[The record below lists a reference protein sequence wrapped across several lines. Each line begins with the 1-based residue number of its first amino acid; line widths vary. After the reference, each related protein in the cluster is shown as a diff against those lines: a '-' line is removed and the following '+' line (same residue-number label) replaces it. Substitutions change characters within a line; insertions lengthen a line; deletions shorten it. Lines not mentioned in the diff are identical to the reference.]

1 MNYIKTQAMLTP
13 LKYMAHVLLFFT
25 ITIVQAQSVSENSIL
40 CYVSEDYAV
49 HAVNKSLSS
58 QQPYKIA
65 CSYENEQSTI
75 PKYIQF
81 RCTNKP
87 VLLTVNVHVV
97 DGAHEQYIKQTIQLK
112 GKNKIYEMPIL
123 AYVSNDLLLSNTAK
137 IHSIEF
143 TNLSDATVD
152 LKELNFS
159 NISAT
164 YDVKLNQ
171 LFTIDSKNLSA
182 KNYTFTSST
191 SKHVNI
197 NVYNTNGGFARKIMK
212 TLQAGENE
220 IEFDEMQLNDGK
232 YVVTITEQ
240 S

>member
-1 MNYIKTQAMLTP
+1 MNHIKTQAMLTP
-13 LKYMAHVLLFFT
+13 LKYMAHVLIFFT

-40 CYVSEDYAV
+40 CYVSADYAV
-49 HAVNKSLSS
+49 HAVNKSLST
-58 QQPYKIA
+58 QQPYTATCMPLVSVHDNYFI
-65 CSYENEQSTI
+65 
-75 PKYIQF
+75 
-81 RCTNKP
+81 TNKP
-87 VLLTVNVHVV
+87 AVLNVNVHVV
-97 DGAHEQYIKQTIQLK
+97 DDTHEQYIKQTIQLK
-112 GKNKIYEMPIL
+112 GKNNIYEMPIL

-143 TNLSDATVD
+143 TNMSDATVD

-159 NISAT
+159 NTSAK
-164 YDVKLNQ
+164 YEVKLNQ
-171 LFTIDSKNLSA
+171 LFTIDSKNLGS
-182 KNYTFTSST
+182 KNYMFSSAT

-220 IEFDEMQLNDGK
+220 IEFDELQLNEGK